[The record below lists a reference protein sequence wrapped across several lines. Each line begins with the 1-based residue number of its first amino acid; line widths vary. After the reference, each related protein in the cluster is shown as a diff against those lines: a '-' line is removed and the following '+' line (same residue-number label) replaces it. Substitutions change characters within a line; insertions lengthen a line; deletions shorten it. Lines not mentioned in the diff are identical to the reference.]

1 MANKQV
7 IFKFDSTGAANK
19 KAINDITR
27 LFATAGAQ
35 VVSHDVATTTSK
47 RAGIDF
53 RAVNFTFA
61 DSQTVTLNVKATGD
75 VFEAKVNGSVVPLK
89 EQDDH
94 AGTIKELAAQMTR
107 RRAAFQ
113 KSLARVKTPT
123 PAGVRQSRAQKL
135 TAKQAERDGLQTKV
149 NEAKT
154 ELSELTGTPVEQ
166 L

>member
-1 MANKQV
+1 MSNKQI
-7 IFKFDSTGAANK
+7 IFKFDSNGAANK
-19 KAINDITR
+19 KAINDMTR
-27 LFATAGAQ
+27 LFAKHGVQ
-35 VVSHDVATTTSK
+35 VISHEVAATTSK

-61 DSQTVTLNVKATGD
+61 DSQTVTLNVKDTGD

-94 AGTIKELAAQMTR
+94 AGTIKELAAQMGR

-123 PAGVRQSRAQKL
+123 PAGVRQTRTQKL
-135 TAKQAERDGLQTKV
+135 AAKQSQRDTLKTQV
-149 NEAKT
+149 QEAKT
-154 ELSELTGTPVEQ
+154 ELSQLTGTPVEQ